1 MLTMKLLPDRES
13 FLNLVDRSR
22 GSVLLQLPDQS
33 TCDLKSDPIAR
44 QMLRL
49 LEPGP
54 EGISLRLSDPAD
66 LPAYFRYMMEAS
78 RAEEKDR
85 R

>member
-1 MLTMKLLPDRES
+1 MLTIKLLPDRES
-13 FLNLVDRSR
+13 FFNLVDRSR

-33 TCDLKSDPIAR
+33 TCDLKHDPTAR

-54 EGISLRLSDPAD
+54 EGISLRLSGPAD
-66 LPAYFRYMMEAS
+66 LPAYLCYMMEAGRES
-78 RAEEKDR
+78 
-85 R
+85 

>member
-1 MLTMKLLPDRES
+1 MLTMTLLPDWQE
-13 FLNLVDRSR
+13 FLDLVDHSR

-33 TCDLKSDPIAR
+33 TCDLKRDPAAR

-49 LEPGP
+49 LEPGA

-66 LPAYFRYMMEAS
+66 LPAYLRYMMESA
-78 RAEEKDR
+78 RKEEKDR

>member
-13 FLNLVDRSR
+13 FFNLVARSR
-22 GSVLLQLPDQS
+22 GSVLLQLPDQ
-33 TCDLKSDPIAR
+33 TACDLKHDPAAR

-66 LPAYFRYMMEAS
+66 LPAYLRYMMEAG
-78 RAEEKDR
+78 RA
-85 R
+85 